1 MRPLF
6 AISLRGT
13 GSSHLSTGFEH
24 SALSLGYRL
33 ILWQIGKL
41 PAKCANSIPQVSESA
56 LARHKQC
63 EILWTNHH
71 AKNFARTLDYHGL
84 ALFSGIFYQFLK

>member
-41 PAKCANSIPQVSESA
+41 PAKCANSIP
-56 LARHKQC
+56 
-63 EILWTNHH
+63 
-71 AKNFARTLDYHGL
+71 
-84 ALFSGIFYQFLK
+84 